1 MNWKLRWTRSAIEDF
16 LTRILNGKHL
26 RRMRKLLPLSSA
38 LCCAPQEIKED
49 IHMYFINEKA
59 MAMSRDGKSVSFEN
73 GLPTL
78 YQVQKTNP
86 NRKIVI
92 WNDEHKNIHV
102 ETLFSNA
109 DDIIIAIKRFEKGQK
124 YY

>member
-1 MNWKLRWTRSAIEDF
+1 
-16 LTRILNGKHL
+16 
-26 RRMRKLLPLSSA
+26 
-38 LCCAPQEIKED
+38 
-49 IHMYFINEKA
+49 MYFINEKA

-73 GLPTL
+73 GLPSL
-78 YQVQKTNP
+78 YQIQKTNP

>member
-1 MNWKLRWTRSAIEDF
+1 
-16 LTRILNGKHL
+16 
-26 RRMRKLLPLSSA
+26 
-38 LCCAPQEIKED
+38 
-49 IHMYFINEKA
+49 MYFINEKA

-92 WNDEHKNIHV
+92 WNVVSSPWVFDTE
-102 ETLFSNA
+102 
-109 DDIIIAIKRFEKGQK
+109 RR
-124 YY
+124 

>member
-1 MNWKLRWTRSAIEDF
+1 
-16 LTRILNGKHL
+16 
-26 RRMRKLLPLSSA
+26 
-38 LCCAPQEIKED
+38 
-49 IHMYFINEKA
+49 MYFINEKA
-59 MAMSRDGKSVSFEN
+59 MAISRDGKSVSFEN

-78 YQVQKTNP
+78 YQAQKTNP

-102 ETLFSNA
+102 ETLFSNT

>member
-1 MNWKLRWTRSAIEDF
+1 
-16 LTRILNGKHL
+16 
-26 RRMRKLLPLSSA
+26 
-38 LCCAPQEIKED
+38 
-49 IHMYFINEKA
+49 MYFINEKA

-102 ETLFSNA
+102 ETLFSNT
-109 DDIIIAIKRFEKGQK
+109 DDIIIAIKRFEKGQNIIK
-124 YY
+124 YLDWRENTFDKIQGGYT